1 MFSKYE
7 KVKSNAVCT
16 CSGDLT
22 YCYNDIRGYNE
33 IQRGQTMK
41 KGDKRCEKRKGD
53 MYKGAKGDMRGEWRY
68 IPGDTLHVRWEK
80 LSGSHSGKQFMCFRS

>member
-7 KVKSNAVCT
+7 KVKSNAGCT

-33 IQRGQTMK
+33 IQRKSVKT
-41 KGDKRCEKRKGD
+41 GDTRCEKRKRRYVQGCEGRYD
-53 MYKGAKGDMRGEWRY
+53 WGVAICTGATESLFDRSHAVLK
-68 IPGDTLHVRWEK
+68 EK
-80 LSGSHSGKQFMCFRS
+80 VH